1 MVSGTV
7 WKRWGLSP
15 SGTLE
20 AETVRGPLIV
30 WASPKP
36 GEKEDAPALEAP
48 KPTPLDLRVW
58 AVNTAAH
65 FEKFRKAAR
74 GRVRA
79 SVRWKTRR
87 QKVTRAYIAFV
98 KGFTGFSPSGW
109 PAVMRSY
116 RLALARHRREA
127 ARKLPKDGVSYR
139 FSEAWLTLDGQKRE
153 CLKDS
158 PAQYFRLIS
167 KYFHDVS
174 RLPTYYKSGRED
186 WEMLPDESFLDEYF
200 DEDGEEIALISD
212 SDWDK
217 RAQLH
222 SPYQAFTEYAFFPPK
237 KWGEGVNNWL
247 NVSLLDSKERGD
259 LLRAMKRPGFFALL
273 LRALQSAA
281 YLAHARRKVRPAPRR
296 GRMPRPVHTRP
307 RPPSAPLAP
316 PVA

>member
-1 MVSGTV
+1 MTRLPALNTHSPQKWAAVVSGTV

-48 KPTPLDLRVW
+48 KPTPLDVRVW

-87 QKVTRAYIAFV
+87 QKRRACVLEVLEEVEHA
-98 KGFTGFSPSGW
+98 
-109 PAVMRSY
+109 
-116 RLALARHRREA
+116 ARVA
-127 ARKLPKDGVSYR
+127 ARKAEGKRGLVGRRIVSAR
-139 FSEAWLTLDGQKRE
+139 EHREALRDAETERIEKGL
-153 CLKDS
+153 
-158 PAQYFRLIS
+158 
-167 KYFHDVS
+167 S
-174 RLPTYYKSGRED
+174 RLVFSQDAPYGSWESVPRHTLKLPNGKTVTYWEEGLAAELDMMKLFPDPEMWHGDKALPELLAFARLTGDRRGLREVLAALTFGRVLTAYE
-186 WEMLPDESFLDEYF
+186 LAHALRFLE
-200 DEDGEEIALISD
+200 A
-212 SDWDK
+212 
-217 RAQLH
+217 
-222 SPYQAFTEYAFFPPK
+222 
-237 KWGEGVNNWL
+237 
-247 NVSLLDSKERGD
+247 
-259 LLRAMKRPGFFALL
+259 
-273 LRALQSAA
+273 AA
-281 YLAHARRKVRPAPRR
+281 YLAHARRKVRPARR
-296 GRMPRPVHTRP
+296 ADRVPRPVHTRP